1 MAASENELRTF
12 FGDLSKSIDIP
23 TFDQILQ
30 MDDDQEREFSR
41 TLVFEF
47 LEQAE
52 DTFGRIQKSLD
63 EQDLPDLSSK
73 GHYLKG
79 SSATL
84 GLIKIRDSCE
94 KIQRYGLKENVD
106 GTPEPD
112 EELCLKR
119 IKNTLTEL
127 RDDFDEIAKALKRF
141 YRADE
146 EDGEEDD
153 SEEEDDEEEDKAE
166 ESKNDKAQEPA
177 STEGAKTAGDAEQD
191 TKKGNGPKASADA
204 AAATDKE
211 DTAKEA
217 GAR

>member
-1 MAASENELRTF
+1 MAAVTISIRLRSW
-12 FGDLSKSIDIP
+12 LISKYP
-23 TFDQILQ
+23 CH
-30 MDDDQEREFSR
+30 R
-41 TLVFEF
+41 
-47 LEQAE
+47 
-52 DTFGRIQKSLD
+52 D

-146 EDGEEDD
+146 EEGEEDD

-177 STEGAKTAGDAEQD
+177 STEGAKTAGGAGQD